1 MKISDWFKSESRL
14 ITIVV
19 AVMLISVL
27 GTVGGAIYNAASV
40 NNLTEAVSSVS
51 EVNDRIGTGQERTSC
66 RTAVQA
72 GYDAS
77 FSRII
82 LGLLADDEDIPEG
95 LLQDTYSITP
105 QVLVNFEKSVHELA
119 LLENGKICVGDTPT
133 RANPSDK
140 VPNPEGPQQ

>member
-1 MKISDWFKSESRL
+1 MAGIGNWIKTESKMIS
-14 ITIVV
+14 IVV

-40 NNLTEAVSSVS
+40 NNLSQSVQKVNQVSDAQNASFA
-51 EVNDRIGTGQERTSC
+51 RTAC

-72 GYDAS
+72 SYDAS

-82 LGLLADDEDIPEG
+82 LGLLASNKDVPKG

-105 QVLVNFEKSVHELA
+105 AVLVSFERSVQELA
-119 LLENGKICVGDTPT
+119 LLEKGLICVGDTPS
-133 RANPSDK
+133 R
-140 VPNPEGPQQ
+140 VPPESPTTTVAPK